1 MAKYTTLVKSICE
14 SLAGQ
19 RDPSTFANADTV
31 INQAIPK
38 IFSHFP
44 LYNEEHRN
52 ILCSKILKH
61 YYFREICCET
71 VGQWKFYLNS
81 KLNEIMPFYNEMYKT
96 VEFEYNPLH
105 NVDITRTGNENL
117 IGLTKDNETK
127 AIADTLTKKGEQH
140 GQEIFNGTNDITRN
154 ATNSNTERFSDT
166 PQNELSDIQQDKYLT
181 SATLNDG
188 TNKGTEKSE
197 NSSTNTVNNTNSSTD
212 TRNVSD
218 STYRT
223 NDLTNDKTYTEKIT
237 GKNNSESY
245 SKIIME
251 YRKAILN
258 VDMMI
263 INELEELFFKL
274 W

>member
-245 SKIIME
+245 SKIITE

-263 INELEELFFKL
+263 INELEDLFFKL